1 MIRHIIMWKFA
12 DEAMGKSKEENMET
26 VRARLLALRGIV
38 PEIRGMEIGKDVLH
52 SEMSYDMVLYMTF
65 DSLAALEAYKV
76 HPEHKKISAFV
87 KEVRIAR
94 ACVDFEIE
102 E

>member
-1 MIRHIIMWKFA
+1 
-12 DEAMGKSKEENMET
+12 MGKSKEENMET

-38 PEIRGMEIGKDVLH
+38 PEIQGMEIGKDVLH
-52 SEMSYDMVLYMTF
+52 SEMSYDMALYMTF

>member
-1 MIRHIIMWKFA
+1 MIRHIVMWKFA
-12 DEAMGKSKEENMET
+12 DEAMGKSKAENMENIRT
-26 VRARLLALRGIV
+26 RLLALRDIV
-38 PEIRGMEIGKDVLH
+38 PEIRGMEIGKDILH
-52 SEMSYDMVLYMTF
+52 SEMSYDMALYMTF
-65 DSLAALEAYKV
+65 DSLEALETYKV

-102 E
+102 G

>member
-1 MIRHIIMWKFA
+1 
-12 DEAMGKSKEENMET
+12 MET

-52 SEMSYDMVLYMTF
+52 SEMSYDMALYMTF

-76 HPEHKKISAFV
+76 HPENKKISAFV
-87 KEVRIAR
+87 KEVRIAC

>member
-1 MIRHIIMWKFA
+1 MQ
-12 DEAMGKSKEENMET
+12 NY
-26 VRARLLALRGIV
+26 L
-38 PEIRGMEIGKDVLH
+38 EI
-52 SEMSYDMVLYMTF
+52 
-65 DSLAALEAYKV
+65 DSLEALETYKV

-102 E
+102 G

>member
-1 MIRHIIMWKFA
+1 
-12 DEAMGKSKEENMET
+12 MET

-38 PEIRGMEIGKDVLH
+38 PEIRGIEIGKDVLH
-52 SEMSYDMVLYMTF
+52 GEMSYDMALYMTF
-65 DSLAALEAYKV
+65 DSLVALEAYKV

>member
-1 MIRHIIMWKFA
+1 
-12 DEAMGKSKEENMET
+12 MET

-52 SEMSYDMVLYMTF
+52 SEMSYDMALYMTF